1 MKKQV
6 HVCSANNLR
15 SGDVQRVE
23 CDPAVA
29 LFNIAGNFFAVA
41 DLCTHAKASISDG
54 YLDEIACTV
63 ECPLH
68 GAIFSLETGAA
79 LTQPATMPLE
89 IFPVSVR
96 DEDIFVDIEER

>member
-1 MKKQV
+1 M
-6 HVCSANNLR
+6 
-15 SGDVQRVE
+15 
-23 CDPAVA
+23 
-29 LFNIAGNFFAVA
+29 
-41 DLCTHAKASISDG
+41 SDG
-54 YLDEIACTV
+54 YLDEDACTV

-68 GAIFSLETGAA
+68 GAIFSLKTGDA